1 MEKPAVTIKAIME
14 LMGSPEEHV
23 DKTMDMI
30 VEKLKEAKDIEV
42 ISDKI
47 SETTRIEDR
56 PFWSKFVDLELGFKN
71 MDDVTGFC
79 FDFMPSS
86 IEVVDPGSFNLKKDV
101 MENLWNDLIAKL
113 HQYDMLLKNM
123 HAENKVMKRKLG
135 ETEEKPKE

>member
-1 MEKPAVTIKAIME
+1 MEKPAVTINAIME

-30 VEKLKEAKDIEV
+30 LVKLKESKDIEV
-42 ISDKI
+42 ISEKV
-47 SETTRIEDR
+47 SETTSIEDR
-56 PFWSKFVDLELGFKN
+56 PFWSKFVEVELGFKN

-86 IEVVDPGSFNLKKDV
+86 IDVIDPGNFNFKKDV
-101 MENLWNDLIAKL
+101 MDNLWNDLIARL

-123 HAENKVMKRKLG
+123 HAENKVMKKKLG
-135 ETEEKPKE
+135 AIEESKK

>member
-23 DKTMDMI
+23 NKTMDMI
-30 VEKLKEAKDIEV
+30 LGKLKEAKDIEV
-42 ISDKI
+42 LSEKV
-47 SETTRIEDR
+47 SETTSIEGR
-56 PFWSKFVDLELGFKN
+56 PFWSKFVEVELGFKN

-86 IEVVDPGSFNLKKDV
+86 IEVIDPGSFNFKKEIMDN
-101 MENLWNDLIAKL
+101 MWNDLIARL

-123 HAENKVMKRKLG
+123 HAENKVMKKKLG
-135 ETEEKPKE
+135 VVEEAKK

>member
-1 MEKPAVTIKAIME
+1 MEKPAVTIKAILE

-23 DKTMDMI
+23 NKTMDMI
-30 VEKLKEAKDIEV
+30 IEKLNASKDFEV
-42 ISDKI
+42 ITSKVSD
-47 SETTRIEDR
+47 TTSIEDR

-86 IEVVDPGSFNLKKDV
+86 IEVVEPVSFNFKKDILD
-101 MENLWNDLIAKL
+101 NLWNDLIARI

-123 HAENKVMKRKLG
+123 HAENKVMKKKLG
-135 ETEEKPKE
+135 INDKPKE

>member
-1 MEKPAVTIKAIME
+1 MEKPTITIKAILE

-23 DKTMDMI
+23 DKTMEMI
-30 VEKLKEAKDIEV
+30 VEKLNASKEFEV
-42 ISDKI
+42 ITSKL
-47 SETTRIEDR
+47 SETTSIEDR

-86 IEVVDPGSFNLKKDV
+86 IEVVEPVSFNFKKDILD
-101 MENLWNDLIAKL
+101 NLWNDLIARI
-113 HQYDMLLKNM
+113 HQYDMLLKNL

-135 ETEEKPKE
+135 IVEKPKE

>member
-1 MEKPAVTIKAIME
+1 MEKPAVTIKAILE

-30 VEKLKEAKDIEV
+30 IEKLNASKDFDV
-42 ISDKI
+42 ITSKVSD
-47 SETTRIEDR
+47 TTSIEDR

-86 IEVVDPGSFNLKKDV
+86 IEVVEPVSFNFKKDILD
-101 MENLWNDLIAKL
+101 NLWNDLIARI
-113 HQYDMLLKNM
+113 HQYDMMLKNM
-123 HAENKVMKRKLG
+123 HAENKVMKKKLG
-135 ETEEKPKE
+135 INDKPKE

>member
-1 MEKPAVTIKAIME
+1 MEKPAVTIKAILE

-30 VEKLKEAKDIEV
+30 IEKLNASKDFDV
-42 ISDKI
+42 ITSKVSD
-47 SETTRIEDR
+47 TTSIEDR

-86 IEVVDPGSFNLKKDV
+86 IEVVEPVSFNFKKDILD
-101 MENLWNDLIAKL
+101 NLWNDLIARI

-123 HAENKVMKRKLG
+123 HAENKVMKKKLG
-135 ETEEKPKE
+135 INDKPKE